1 MNADMNTLM
10 TLMSMLGGGEKGG
23 NRMQTLLPLLMSMM
37 TARGGNGSAQST
49 ADTGTAQ
56 SAAGAGERNP
66 FGMLPF
72 LMNMMKCS
80 SEPFRPG
87 ADAAKAAGAE
97 EKRGAEE
104 GNARAS
110 GAEYPRGGGGRG
122 ESTSYGYAGRRY
134 GETPFGDI
142 GFAGSEVRSF
152 METLWRV
159 RKRV

>member
-37 TARGGNGSAQST
+37 TARGGNGSSQST

-72 LMNMMKCS
+72 LMNMMKGS

-97 EKRGAEE
+97 EKRGAE
-104 GNARAS
+104 NANPRAD
-110 GAEYPRGGGGRG
+110 GAEYPRGNGGRD
-122 ESTSYGYAGRRY
+122 ERYARGYARRQY
-134 GETPFGDI
+134 AETPFGDI
-142 GFAGSEVRSF
+142 GFAGAEVRSF

>member
-23 NRMQTLLPLLMSMM
+23 NRMQTLLPILMSMM

-72 LMNMMKCS
+72 LMNMMKGAS
-80 SEPFRPG
+80 AASPPG
-87 ADAAKAAGAE
+87 TDAGKDTQTE
-97 EKRGAEE
+97 EKRGAE
-104 GNARAS
+104 NANPRAD
-110 GAEYPRGGGGRG
+110 GAEYPRGNGGRD
-122 ESTSYGYAGRRY
+122 ERYARGYARRQY
-134 GETPFGDI
+134 AETPFGDI

>member
-23 NRMQTLLPLLMSMM
+23 NRMQTLLPILMSMM

-72 LMNMMKCS
+72 LMNMMKGS

-87 ADAAKAAGAE
+87 ADAARAAGTEESAARRTKTRAQAARSIRAAAE
-97 EKRGAEE
+97 DGVKVRHTATPEGGMGKRLSA
-104 GNARAS
+104 
-110 GAEYPRGGGGRG
+110 
-122 ESTSYGYAGRRY
+122 T
-134 GETPFGDI
+134 
-142 GFAGSEVRSF
+142 
-152 METLWRV
+152 
-159 RKRV
+159 

>member
-23 NRMQTLLPLLMSMM
+23 NRMQTLLPILMSMM

-72 LMNMMKCS
+72 LMNMMKGS

-97 EKRGAEE
+97 EKRGAE
-104 GNARAS
+104 
-110 GAEYPRGGGGRG
+110 YPRGGGGRG
-122 ESTSYGYAGRRY
+122 ESPSYGYAGRRY

>member
-37 TARGGNGSAQST
+37 TARGGNGSAQSA

-72 LMNMMKCS
+72 LMNMMKGS

-87 ADAAKAAGAE
+87 AEDK
-97 EKRGAEE
+97 
-104 GNARAS
+104 NARAS